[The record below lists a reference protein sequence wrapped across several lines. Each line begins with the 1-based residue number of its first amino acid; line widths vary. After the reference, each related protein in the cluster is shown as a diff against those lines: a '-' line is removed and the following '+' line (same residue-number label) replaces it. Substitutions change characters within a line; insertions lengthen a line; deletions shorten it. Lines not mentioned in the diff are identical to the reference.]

1 MSYDVVDAL
10 DGFATL
16 TRRTQ
21 TLGGSVP
28 LRVAQACVPL
38 LEGNAWGH
46 QITLAKRLELRRRF
60 GRWSLASAEDGD
72 AKSAL
77 LRGGLP
83 MLGATLA
90 PAWRPRLEEGLVVAG
105 RTISVVTGLFVK
117 PHAGHRLR
125 IASTANRRS
134 LAYEVTEAIYDDP
147 TGYVPVIL
155 EVTARG
161 DADRIIFEGEVATL
175 GVLPAGIT
183 VTRATL
189 AEAPELVAAHIGFYD
204 AAYFATKKE
213 GTIARKYRDEL
224 TKAERVAGRE
234 GQGRGEGE
242 PVRGRSI
249 DTHHTTSDATS
260 IDVTIVDGGP
270 RLVEPAAPARV
281 LRTSGVARSEVPD
294 RLVVKNAVAFEAT
307 FDGAIVTIEPDRAQL
322 ERYAAD
328 IRERWKD
335 LVTHQGALLYLAK
348 YFTPHPPGE
357 PHFFT
362 KPAALIRTS
371 PGTSTLIS
379 GVNGPGYDVLR
390 GVVRTDTFHATPS
403 VFHLWQ
409 PGRTISVAQHEVLA
423 ELFPITR
430 TKRDDDELA
439 IARGGAALV

>member
-1 MSYDVVDAL
+1 VSYDVVDAL

-38 LEGNAWGH
+38 LEGTAWGH

-60 GRWSLASAEDGD
+60 GRWSIASFDDGD

-125 IASTANRRS
+125 VASTANRRS

-161 DADRIIFEGEVATL
+161 DADRIILEGEVATL

-224 TKAERVAGRE
+224 KA
-234 GQGRGEGE
+234 
-242 PVRGRSI
+242 
-249 DTHHTTSDATS
+249 THHTTSDATS